1 VNPIGLAPGVHTED
15 VFPPLPPTLPTG
27 VPAFLGT
34 AAAGPPNVPVAVTH
48 WSRFQEVFG
57 AGTGYLG
64 AAVAGFFGNDGLMC
78 WVVRLDD
85 GRPAVPALRAGLA
98 ALSDVD
104 DVDLVC
110 VPDAV
115 GAPTATGRPDVAA
128 AVALQAEVLA
138 DCRRAGGR
146 FAVLDAVPAL
156 VRGPVEE
163 QRAGLSGADGALY
176 HPWLLVSDVDGTAR
190 YVPPCGHV
198 AGAYSRSDQRW
209 GVHKA
214 PANEPLDGVL
224 DLMADC
230 TDADIGALYAQQ
242 VNCLRDRPGRG
253 IRVWGARTL
262 SADPVWQQV
271 TARRVVGT
279 TGRWLRRFL
288 DDLTYEPN
296 DLRLWVRVTREVTAY
311 LDGMFA
317 RGAFAGATAAESYYV
332 KCDAETNPPDVLAA
346 GLVVT
351 QVGLALRAP
360 AEFVVVR
367 VVHGAGGVTVEPTN
381 TPTR

>member
-34 AAAGPPNVPVAVTH
+34 ATSGEPNVPVALTH
-48 WSRFQEVFG
+48 WPRFAAVFG

-64 AAVAGFFGNDGLMC
+64 AAVAGFFGNGGLMC
-78 WVVRLDD
+78 WVVRLAE
-85 GRPAVPALRAGLA
+85 PMPPVAALRAGLA

-104 DVDLVC
+104 EVDLVC
-110 VPDAV
+110 VPDATGV
-115 GAPTATGRPDVAA
+115 PTASGVPDVAA

-138 DCRRAGGR
+138 DCRRVGGR
-146 FAVLDAVPAL
+146 FAVLDAVPAQS
-156 VRGPVEE
+156 RKPVED

-176 HPWLLVSDVDGTAR
+176 HPWLLVSDVDGTQR
-190 YVPPCGHV
+190 QVPPCGHV
-198 AGAYSRSDQRW
+198 AGVYSRSDQRW

-224 DLMADC
+224 DLMTDC
-230 TDADIGALYAQQ
+230 TDADIGALYAQGI
-242 VNCLRDRPGRG
+242 NCLRDRPGRG

-262 SADPVWQQV
+262 AADPGWQEI

-296 DLRLWVRVTREVTAY
+296 DMRLWVRITREVTAY
-311 LDGMFA
+311 LDGMFS
-317 RGAFAGATAAESYYV
+317 RGAFAGATTAESYYV

-351 QVGLALRAP
+351 QIGLALATP

-367 VVHGAGGVTVEPTN
+367 VVHGVGGTTVEQATS
-381 TPTR
+381 